1 MHLQGNRVQSP
12 IFLFRSNGLRK
23 KFFIFVQDMCRLL
36 VILSLVM
43 CCIGLNQADDV
54 AVRSC
59 AEGYDCA
66 VNDCYDSQLSSQH
79 RRNLDID
86 FASVVCVPSCNTAV
100 SHNVARNSVL
110 RVIHNE
116 VVGRN
121 VAPICRYCTSGCI
134 HRLSLGERA
143 VEYYLYTL
151 CRIRI

>member
-1 MHLQGNRVQSP
+1 M
-12 IFLFRSNGLRK
+12 
-23 KFFIFVQDMCRLL
+23 

-43 CCIGLNQADDV
+43 CCIGLKRADGN
-54 AVRSC
+54 AARSC

-79 RRNLDID
+79 RHNLDID
-86 FASVVCVPSCNTAV
+86 FASAVCVPSCNTSV
-100 SHNVARNSVL
+100 SHNFVRNNVL

-116 VVGRN
+116 VVGSN
-121 VAPICRYCTSGCI
+121 VAPVCRYCISGCI